1 MDFFRQQ
8 YSSWHRLQSLRN
20 SHALSVPTSVSLP
33 IKNVFCI
40 PSCIVSVKEL
50 VPSQPPFAASLSPP
64 LSAPR
69 PFKSFRLS
77 QREHCSPSGDSAASV
92 RDAFGILAMADLM
105 QASFCSFGLAKRLV
119 SSQPP
124 FLAMAD
130 LMQASFC
137 SFGLAKRLKNR
148 RFNMQGNLVLWK
160 SNLKAL
166 KKNLRA
172 SKPNL
177 RALKMTARGS

>member
-1 MDFFRQQ
+1 MPVFIAKSLFLLGFFS
-8 YSSWHRLQSLRN
+8 YVNPKGGSLIWFLRN
-20 SHALSVPTSVSLP
+20 HLFSPQHSSCKHDSAFGLSKTFSLLTTNDRFLGNNIAVGTDYSLCEIVMLSLCRHLSHCLY
-33 IKNVFCI
+33 CI
-40 PSCIVSVKEL
+40 HSCIVSLKE
-50 VPSQPPFAASLSPP
+50 
-64 LSAPR
+64 
-69 PFKSFRLS
+69 
-77 QREHCSPSGDSAASV
+77 
-92 RDAFGILAMADLM
+92 
-105 QASFCSFGLAKRLV
+105 LV

-148 RFNMQGNLVLWK
+148 RFNMQGIFVLWK
-160 SNLKAL
+160 SKLKAL
-166 KKNLRA
+166 EKNLRA

>member
-1 MDFFRQQ
+1 
-8 YSSWHRLQSLRN
+8 L
-20 SHALSVPTSVSLP
+20 VS
-33 IKNVFCI
+33 
-40 PSCIVSVKEL
+40 
-50 VPSQPPFAASLSPP
+50 SQPPFAASLSPP

-105 QASFCSFGLAKRLV
+105 QASFCSFGLAKRL
-119 SSQPP
+119 
-124 FLAMAD
+124 
-130 LMQASFC
+130 
-137 SFGLAKRLKNR
+137 KNR
-148 RFNMQGNLVLWK
+148 RFNMQGIFVLWK
-160 SNLKAL
+160 SKLKAL

-177 RALKMTARGS
+177 KALKMTAPGS